1 MYVNGPVVV
10 VGINIDIGIEAG
22 VGAKMKEEQEC
33 EQDRSRTG
41 VYRIGSVAGQ
51 DWLNGLRCTYLVC
64 RGNKLHIEDGDYPWR
79 RTVLPET
86 FTTGGPENPY
96 LSPGITA
103 SHSAT
108 TYRTAGH
115 PRRTLQERYGD
126 RQGI

>member
-10 VGINIDIGIEAG
+10 VGINIDIGIGAG
-22 VGAKMKEEQEC
+22 VRAKVKEEQEC

-64 RGNKLHIEDGDYPWR
+64 RGNKLHIEDGDYAWR

-86 FTTGGPENPY
+86 FTTVPRIPICH
-96 LSPGITA
+96 PA
-103 SHSAT
+103 SQP
-108 TYRTAGH
+108 RTR
-115 PRRTLQERYGD
+115 PRLTGLQDTPAAHFKRDTEIGR
-126 RQGI
+126 